1 MGAQGLMQ
9 LMPATAAS
17 LQVKDSFHPEN
28 NIDGGVRYLRYLM
41 NLFNGNLPLVLAAY
55 NAGEN
60 AVLRYNN
67 RIPPYQETQTYV
79 KRVLHHLNSY
89 SSGNRVH

>member
-1 MGAQGLMQ
+1 
-9 LMPATAAS
+9 
-17 LQVKDSFHPEN
+17 
-28 NIDGGVRYLRYLM
+28 M

-60 AVLRYNN
+60 AVLRHNN

-79 KRVLHHLNSY
+79 KRVLDYFDQY
-89 SSGNRVH
+89 SAGKLPP